1 MAWILFLDHQAKSET
16 MGKRG
21 PRGRNWTVEERV
33 IIYEM
38 ARDGR
43 GVFEVNARLDAYQRQ
58 LGLSTREIPPK
69 SYEIIEKSY
78 APYFRS
84 ETSLRALARKPLP
97 MGKLRHTAG

>member
-1 MAWILFLDHQAKSET
+1 

-38 ARDGR
+38 ARDGH
-43 GVFEVNARLDAYQRQ
+43 GLIDVNARLDAHQR
-58 LGLSTREIPPK
+58 LRGLSHREIPPK
-69 SYEIIEKSY
+69 SYEIIVSSY

-84 ETSLRALARKPLP
+84 DSSLRDLARKPLP
-97 MGKLRHTAG
+97 MGKLRHAAG